1 MLKIAYNKIFRY
13 KLEENHRFPM
23 EKYDLI
29 PEQLINE
36 NTCTLNNF
44 FNPKELKDSDV
55 LRTHDKDYFER
66 LTSLSLT
73 KKELRSIGFPT
84 CNT

>member
-13 KLEENHRFPM
+13 KLDENHRFPM

-36 NTCTLNNF
+36 EKSILM
-44 FNPKELKDSDV
+44 EYQ
-55 LRTHDKDYFER
+55 YFYEKYEFMIMR
-66 LTSLSLT
+66 LG
-73 KKELRSIGFPT
+73 E
-84 CNT
+84 